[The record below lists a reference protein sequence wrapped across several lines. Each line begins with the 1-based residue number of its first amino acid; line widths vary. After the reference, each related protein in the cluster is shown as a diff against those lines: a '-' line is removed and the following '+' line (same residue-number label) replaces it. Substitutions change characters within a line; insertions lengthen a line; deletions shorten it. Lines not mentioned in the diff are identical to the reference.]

1 MILKIT
7 AVLLLTTFFTLP
19 VLSQNTLSKENPSVK
34 TIWNDITFD
43 SEKTLSENLAL
54 AGTFSETENILKEI
68 ESQVLKADAMVTVF
82 VAEDAA
88 YKALDKEEYK
98 VLFASKTNLKN
109 FFSYYV
115 VPGRLDATT
124 LRLAISKNGG
134 TAYLN
139 TVNGEQLGVKERD
152 GNVILFDKQGNTATV
167 TASNFYHANGFFHI
181 ISGLVFPATAK

>member
-34 TIWNDITFD
+34 TTWNDVTFD
-43 SEKTLSENLAL
+43 SEKTISENLAL